1 METKEIKL
9 TERRTEMKSKEY
21 PIHKNVFKRFLEK
34 DTLTLYTKLIEEKLK
49 IQNRPQE
56 SKQALSSLG
65 GEKGG
70 DQADQV
76 NRLLEEVQYT
86 SHIQKDNLKLKQIIQ
101 ALARME
107 SGDYGIC
114 EETEE
119 VIKVERLLSLPW
131 TTLSIEGAEELE
143 KNPVFKAK
151 AR

>member
-1 METKEIKL
+1 MRNKK
-9 TERRTEMKSKEY
+9 Y
-21 PIHKNVFKRFLEK
+21 PIHKNVFKRFSEK
-34 DTLTLYTKLIEEKLK
+34 DTHTLYDKLIEEKLK
-49 IQNRPQE
+49 IQNQPKE
-56 SKQALSSLG
+56 SKQALFSLG
-65 GEKGG
+65 DEKGG

-86 SHIQKDNLKLKQIIQ
+86 SHIQKNNLKLKQIVQ

-107 SGDYGIC
+107 NGDYGIC

-119 VIKVERLLSLPW
+119 VIRVERLLSLPW

-143 KNPVFKAK
+143 KNPVFKTK